1 MTFLKHSSA
10 SKMSWMLQQLLCE
23 AKENRRIMNQMQEQI
38 QLQSSSEKG
47 KNEGAVEPMKPK
59 TSTVKESVIPSVVV
73 KDIIFSYPLAT
84 MTSLD
89 EFEAQL
95 KVNTRMVSRLVSSF
109 SVVLIQKI

>member
-1 MTFLKHSSA
+1 MTFLKHSPA

-47 KNEGAVEPMKPK
+47 KNEGADEPMEPK

-73 KDIIFSYPLAT
+73 KDIFSYPLAT

-89 EFEAQL
+89 ELEAEL
-95 KVNTRMVSRLVSSF
+95 KVNTRMVSRLVS
-109 SVVLIQKI
+109 